1 MSFDLGTVAV
11 DPKKLEQGVV
21 WEVHREPDGSIGG
34 RPVPAPTE
42 NACLLIVPF
51 GLAYERARDAAM
63 QPFIHLDRAG
73 RMTDDERLQVLA
85 TALGKAVLRGMWNIV
100 HGGSP
105 VEWTEAA
112 GIALLA
118 DKKMLS
124 LREFIMRAA
133 GSRAA
138 LLAHEEDEAAGN

>member
-1 MSFDLGTVAV
+1 MSFDLGTIAV
-11 DPKKLEQGVV
+11 DPRKLEQGVV

-34 RPVPAPTE
+34 RPVPKPTG

-51 GLAYERARDAAM
+51 GLAYERARDAAQ
-63 QPFIHLDRAG
+63 QPFVHLDRAG

-85 TALGKAVLRGMWNIV
+85 TALGKATLRGMWNV
-100 HGGSP
+100 VLGGKP
-105 VEWTEAA
+105 VEWTEAT
-112 GIALLA
+112 GIELLA

-124 LREFIMRAA
+124 LREFVMRAA

-138 LLAHEEDEAAGN
+138 LLADEEEQAAGN